1 MFVFLMY
8 LAGVIIGSIVTTIMF
23 KSKQVGNLRVDTSD
37 PDGPYLFLELTKDLD
52 SVVKRKSVTLK
63 VRKEN
68 FISQE

>member
-1 MFVFLMY
+1 MLVL
-8 LAGVIIGSIVTTIMF
+8 IMF
-23 KSKQVGNLRVDTSD
+23 LVGVVIGGITTRLLWRPKGVGNLRVDTSD

-52 SVVKRKSVTLK
+52 SVVKSKSVTLK

>member
-1 MFVFLMY
+1 MFAFLMY
-8 LAGVIIGSIVTTIMF
+8 LAGVIIGVMITRF
-23 KSKQVGNLRVDTSD
+23 LWLPKQVGNLRVDTSD

-52 SVVKRKSVTLK
+52 SVIKKNSVVLK

>member
-1 MFVFLMY
+1 MFVLLMF
-8 LAGVIIGSIVTTIMF
+8 AVGIIVGSVATQLF
-23 KSKQVGNLRVDTSD
+23 WRPKGVGNLRVDTSD

-52 SVVKRKSVTLK
+52 SVIKRDSVTLK

>member
-1 MFVFLMY
+1 MLVFLMY
-8 LAGVIIGSIVTTIMF
+8 LAGVIIGSVVTTIMF

-68 FISQE
+68 FISHE